1 LGKGFYYK
9 KTDKECGNMAKKMIM
24 KKGKRKKVKYQ
35 ILIPVFITFIIISI
49 LDILYTSYSFKKE
62 LTNRI
67 DRLRN
72 EQIESNKVK
81 LNDLVSLSIG
91 VLDKYNKLYE
101 SGEITL
107 EEAQN
112 KAKETIR
119 NMRYTG
125 NNYFWIDNGNY
136 INVLHTASPKAEGS
150 NRKDLVDKK
159 GKKLV
164 KELVDIAKK
173 NGESYVTHYYPKPGG
188 DTPLPKLG
196 HVKQFKPWDW
206 YIGTGFYIDDI
217 DAKIKDMEKN
227 ELKTLNKNITGRVF
241 SNILMFVILA
251 LILNFAT
258 NIMVKTIKDINVV
271 LEAAAKNGELD
282 ARVET
287 KHNNEFSIMAEDIN
301 AFMNRIK
308 NIITGIKQLGDEVK
322 TTFTLVV
329 NIMDNLINGK
339 DSEVY
344 NELKDKLNKGIIQ
357 LNSAIENVVDNVR
370 NQTAASEESLAALE
384 EITATTETIN
394 DNIKIANEAF
404 AETLKITER
413 SFKDI
418 RELTESMENINSST
432 EKTSTEIEKLK
443 ELSNNIGD
451 ITVAINAIAEQTN
464 LLALNA
470 AIEAAR
476 AGEAGRGFSV
486 VAEEIRKLAEQTN
499 KETDKIENL
508 IKTIQNEV
516 EIVKNGSD
524 EVKERVIR
532 GIKLTNR
539 SLENMTKIKENND
552 KNAKQINEIS
562 IAVDEQSHASKEV
575 TTAISS
581 IADSSTEIESLTIEV
596 TDTSNE
602 IREKILM
609 NQEILSSLEDTID
622 KLQEDLNFFK
632 VK

>member
-1 LGKGFYYK
+1 
-9 KTDKECGNMAKKMIM
+9 M

-35 ILIPVFITFIIISI
+35 IIIPVFIAFIIISI
-49 LDILYTSYSFKKE
+49 LDILYTSYTFNKE
-62 LTNRI
+62 LVERVT
-67 DRLRN
+67 RLRD
-72 EQIESNKVK
+72 EQIEFNKVK
-81 LNDLVSLSIG
+81 LNDLVSLGIG

-101 SGEITL
+101 SGEMTL
-107 EEAQN
+107 EEAKN

-136 INVLHTASPKAEGS
+136 INILYSVKPKAEGT
-150 NRKDLVDKK
+150 NRENLIDKQ

-164 KELVDIAKK
+164 KELVDIAKQ
-173 NGESYVTHYYPKPGG
+173 NGESYVTYYYPKPGG
-188 DTPLPKLG
+188 TTELPKLG

-217 DAKIKDMEKN
+217 EVKVKNMEQN
-227 ELKTLNKNITGRVF
+227 ELKVLGKNIKQRIF
-241 SNILMFVILA
+241 SNILMFIVLV
-251 LILNFAT
+251 LILSFAT
-258 NIMVKTIKDINVV
+258 DIMAKTIKDVNKV
-271 LEAAAKNGELD
+271 LEAAAKDGELD
-282 ARVET
+282 AKIVT
-287 KHNNEFSIMAEDIN
+287 KQNNEFAVMAEDIN
-301 AFMNRIK
+301 AFMERIK
-308 NIITGIKQLGDEVK
+308 TIIKETKNLGDEVK
-322 TTFTLVV
+322 NTFTLVV

-344 NELKDKLNKGIIQ
+344 NELKDKLNNGIIQ
-357 LNSAIENVVDNVR
+357 LNEAIENVVDNVR

-394 DNIKIANEAF
+394 ENIKVTNVSF

-418 RELTESMENINSST
+418 TELTESMENISEST
-432 EKTSTEIEKLK
+432 EETNTEIEKLK
-443 ELSNNIGD
+443 ELSNSIGD

-508 IKTIQNEV
+508 VKTIQNEV
-516 EIVKNGSD
+516 EIVKTGAD
-524 EVKERVIR
+524 EVKEKVTR

-539 SLENMTKIKENND
+539 SLENMTRIKENND

-562 IAVDEQSHASKEV
+562 VAVDEQSHASKEV

-602 IREKILM
+602 IKEKILM
-609 NQEILSSLEDTID
+609 NQEILSSLESIIN

>member
-1 LGKGFYYK
+1 
-9 KTDKECGNMAKKMIM
+9 MAKKMIM

-136 INVLHTASPKAEGS
+136 INVLYTASPKAEGS

-173 NGESYVTHYYPKPGG
+173 NGESYVTYYYPKPGG

-227 ELKTLNKNITGRVF
+227 ELKTLNENITERVF

-508 IKTIQNEV
+508 LKTIQNEV